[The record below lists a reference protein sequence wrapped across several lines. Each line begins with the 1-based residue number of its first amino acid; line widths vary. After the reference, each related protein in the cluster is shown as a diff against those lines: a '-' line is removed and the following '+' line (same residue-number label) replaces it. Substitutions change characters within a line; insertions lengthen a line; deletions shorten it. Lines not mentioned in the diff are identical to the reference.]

1 MVDEIGQLLD
11 IAMDREIVSQSF
23 YIAGQKKTQ
32 DPGAIQLLKEL
43 ADQELQHY
51 QWIREFKAHGLTSIP
66 PHREKLVDLKISEYL
81 NEVNIAEGIGLQD
94 VVIAALKREQHS
106 VEFYQGMRQ
115 VMETPEGRELCD
127 RLAHEEL
134 HHKQKLEFLYD
145 DLISQEN

>member
-1 MVDEIGQLLD
+1 MIDELSRLLD
-11 IAMDREIVSQSF
+11 VAMDREIVSQSF

-32 DPGAIQLLKEL
+32 DPGAIRLMQEL

-51 QWIREFKAHGLTSIP
+51 HWIQEFKDRGLTSSP
-66 PHREKLVDLKISEYL
+66 RHTEKLADLKISEYL
-81 NEVNIAEGIGLQD
+81 NEVHIAEGIGLQD

-106 VEFYQGMRQ
+106 VEFYQGMQQ
-115 VMETPEGRELCD
+115 VMDTPQGQELCD

-145 DLISQEN
+145 DLIRQEN